1 MDNFPFFLF
10 ISPERNC
17 SSFYAMHSL
26 VFVMR
31 RQVRG
36 YLPPLVFFQVCARPA
51 FLPKLRPCAGVG
63 GSSAGLAI
71 PSFEG
76 MQAKGHNFLTSVN
89 FSHGSSSEVKPPL
102 AVAKLRPSLLA
113 QTPRG
118 ALVKHRL
125 TPTKPQFGGFG
136 LTANGGLYPQKTGKR
151 AKPCFPQS

>member
-1 MDNFPFFLF
+1 MDSSPFFLF

-31 RQVRG
+31 SPTRTLLDTHQ
-36 YLPPLVFFQVCARPA
+36 PFQVCARPA
-51 FLPKLRPCAGVG
+51 LPPVVLVCVKPGCG
-63 GSSAGLAI
+63 SAGLAI

-102 AVAKLRPSLLA
+102 AVAKLRPRLLA
-113 QTPRG
+113 HTPRG
-118 ALVKHRL
+118 ASVTLRA
-125 TPTKPQFGGFG
+125 TPP
-136 LTANGGLYPQKTGKR
+136 N
-151 AKPCFPQS
+151 